1 MNSYIND
8 NWIELVLGLIFTKD
22 LRDME
27 YQQAYMVRL
36 KYLLNRRHIQI
47 QILEMLVPLSV
58 MEKIAAVATQV
69 VSDGSLA
76 LDKQEL

>member
-27 YQQAYMVRL
+27 YQQAYMDRL

-47 QILEMLVPLSV
+47 QILEMLVPSSV
-58 MEKIAAVATQV
+58 MEKIAAVAAQV
-69 VSDGSLA
+69 VCDRS
-76 LDKQEL
+76 